1 MLRAVTAPLARVAS
15 SAAAGPRAAAL
26 RLERALP
33 HEGVGMVVH
42 LMERDKA
49 RHARGLL
56 NGSSVVSGV
65 VDFPMEGSA
74 NPHLVLGG
82 LGYVV
87 GMVTRGSLKIS

>member
-33 HEGVGMVVH
+33 HEGVGMVH

-65 VDFPMEGSA
+65 VDFRMEGSA